1 MEFHF
6 LGTSAGSPT
15 LERNVT
21 ALGLQ
26 IQQRKDWYLFD
37 CGEGTQQ
44 RLLRSTL
51 SPVRLSRIFIT
62 HLHGDHCYGLPG
74 LISSRGLLGA
84 QEPLTIYGPKG
95 IKEMLEVTFRCS
107 YMRPSFDCKVIEFH
121 KGDEVLIDDEH
132 EKVEVVKLSHDV
144 PSYAFVL
151 TEKDRPG
158 VFQADKARAAGVTPG
173 PLFGRLK
180 KGETITLEDGSEV
193 NGLDF
198 VGDPQKGRKIIVS
211 GDNDKPSLLAEH
223 LAEVDLFIHEAT
235 HTEEAAANL
244 SFKSRHSTAKVVCEE
259 ATKAELPNLI
269 LTHFSPRFSLRS
281 KGEGSMDKVMDEA
294 KSFFTGNLQFAQD
307 FDIYGLDRQGKL
319 SLIDRR
325 EKFFYI

>member
-21 ALGLQ
+21 ALGLVV
-26 IQQRKDWYLFD
+26 QQRKDWYLFD

-84 QEPLTIYGPKG
+84 TEPLEIYGPKG
-95 IKEMLEVTFRCS
+95 LKEMIEVTFRCS
-107 YMRPSFDCKVIEFH
+107 YMRPSFPCTVTEFSQ
-121 KGDEVLIDDEH
+121 GGEVLLDDEN
-132 EKVEVVKLSHDV
+132 ERVEVVRLSHDV

-151 TEKDRPG
+151 TEKDRRG
-158 VFQADKARAAGVTPG
+158 VFQVDKAREAGIAPG

-180 KGETITLEDGSEV
+180 KGETVTLEDGRSF
-193 NGLDF
+193 NGADF
-198 VGDPQKGRKIIVS
+198 VGESQKGRKIIVS

-223 LAEVDLFIHEAT
+223 LKDAELFIHEST
-235 HTEEAAANL
+235 HTEEAAAKL

-259 ATKAELPNLI
+259 ATKADLPNLI
-269 LTHFSPRFSLRS
+269 LTHFSPRFSLRAQ
-281 KGEGSMDKVMDEA
+281 GDGSMSKVKDEA
-294 KSFFTGNLQFAQD
+294 EEFYKGNLNFAQD
-307 FDIYGLDRQGKL
+307 FDVYNLNRAGEV
-319 SLIDRR
+319 SLVDRR
-325 EKFFYI
+325 SKFLYI

>member
-84 QEPLTIYGPKG
+84 KTPLEIYGPKG
-95 IKEMLEVTFRCS
+95 LKEMLEVTFRCS
-107 YMRPSFDCKVIEFH
+107 YMRPSFECKVTEFS
-121 KGDEVLIDDEH
+121 KGGEILIDDEQ
-132 EKVEVVKLSHDV
+132 ETVEVVKLSHDV

-158 VFQADKARAAGVTPG
+158 VFDVEKAKEAGIKPG

-180 KGETITLEDGSEV
+180 KGETVCLEDGREFC
-193 NGLDF
+193 GLDF
-198 VGDPQKGRKIIVS
+198 VGEPQKGRKIIVS

-223 LAEVDLFIHEAT
+223 LKEADLFIHEAT

-244 SFKSRHSTAKVVCEE
+244 SFKSRHSTAKLVCEAASE
-259 ATKAELPNLI
+259 AGLPNLI
-269 LTHFSPRFSLRS
+269 LTHFSPRFSLRT
-281 KGEGSMDKVMDEA
+281 KGEGSMDKIVDEA
-294 KSFFTGNLQFAQD
+294 KQFFTGNLQFAQD
-307 FDIYGLDRQGKL
+307 FDIYGLDRQGRL
-319 SLIDRR
+319 SLVDRR